1 MAKGK
6 PVPLWRRNAQKGVVG
21 NLRESAT
28 IWRPLIQ
35 HREAGRV
42 SFTALRDVNN
52 EFVQRRVAREALQ
65 LLLDQG

>member
-1 MAKGK
+1 MAQGK
-6 PVPLWRRNAQKGVVG
+6 PVALWRWNAQKGVVG
-21 NLRESAT
+21 NLGESAT
-28 IWRPLIQ
+28 ILRPLIQ